1 MGFGIPQADWLRNE
15 LAELVSANLL
25 SKSAFISNYINMINV
40 EQAILRHYKGAN
52 QDRVIWPLLILELW
66 ANNRITN

>member
-25 SKSAFISNYINMINV
+25 SKSAFISNYMNMNTI
-40 EQAILRHYKGAN
+40 EQAVIQHNKGAN

-66 ANNRITN
+66 AKNWIN